1 MFDGKPAP
9 IPQLEIDAIRRLVES
24 ELPYDLHPYLQ
35 VGRRVRVRVGPLQ
48 GCEGI
53 LIRKKNIARLVLSVH
68 LLQQSVSVEVDADVV
83 EAL

>member
-1 MFDGKPAP
+1 MGRKVR
-9 IPQLEIDAIRRLVES
+9 IRQGALK
-24 ELPYDLHPYLQ
+24 
-35 VGRRVRVRVGPLQ
+35 

-53 LIRKKNIARLVLSVH
+53 LIRKKNIARLILSVN

>member
-1 MFDGKPAP
+1 
-9 IPQLEIDAIRRLVES
+9 
-24 ELPYDLHPYLQ
+24 
-35 VGRRVRVRVGPLQ
+35 VGRKVRVRLGPLQ